1 MKYLNKIYINLIKP
15 AAPPLEYFSV
25 WRSPC
30 SVSKIKKEIKKY
42 FNFTVISVQL
52 DKIQIGVINVVNKT
66 KYKDIPSIPMW
77 KWQKFKLLN
86 SSTN

>member
-15 AAPPLEYFSV
+15 AAPPLDSV

-66 KYKDIPSIPMW
+66 KYKEIPLIPTS
-77 KWQKFKLLN
+77 K
-86 SSTN
+86 